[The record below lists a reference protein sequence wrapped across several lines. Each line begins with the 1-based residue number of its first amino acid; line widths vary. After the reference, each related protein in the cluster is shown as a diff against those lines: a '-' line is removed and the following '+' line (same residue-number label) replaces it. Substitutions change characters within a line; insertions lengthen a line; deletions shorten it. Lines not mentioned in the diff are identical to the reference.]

1 MKKPKIPALKKGY
14 KNLKIK
20 KISVITVIFLV
31 ISAMSYKAYCNY
43 QSYPK
48 PRINIATMEEEEKD
62 ELDIFF
68 MYPPNEKSD
77 YCKWEG
83 TICPKAF
90 CSTSYELPGC
100 KETRIWRK
108 RKPKH

>member
-1 MKKPKIPALKKGY
+1 M
-14 KNLKIK
+14 
-20 KISVITVIFLV
+20 
-31 ISAMSYKAYCNY
+31 ISALSYKAYRNY
-43 QSYPK
+43 NSYPK
-48 PRINIATMEEEEKD
+48 PRVNISTMEEEEKG

-68 MYPPNEKSD
+68 KAKPWAVPVYRI
-77 YCKWEG
+77 WEG
-83 TICPKAF
+83 TNCPIAT